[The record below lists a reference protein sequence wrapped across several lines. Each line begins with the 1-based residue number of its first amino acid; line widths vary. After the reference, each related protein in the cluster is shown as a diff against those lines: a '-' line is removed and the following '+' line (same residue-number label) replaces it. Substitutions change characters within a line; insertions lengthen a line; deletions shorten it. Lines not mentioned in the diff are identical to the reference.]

1 MNQQRGR
8 RPDRGPKVSAEEAA
22 AAAERFLAAVKE
34 SDRLDAAKRE
44 RVKAEQAKSSELN
57 EARRAL
63 DAAIAEVRR
72 AKESGRGRAEADAAW
87 KVAKARVIQL
97 ETGDAPTWA
106 PAPPP
111 AEEPVAESGDAPEE
125 ASTDSPTEDSAE
137 PTDPAE

>member
-8 RPDRGPKVSAEEAA
+8 RADRGPKVSAEEAA

-44 RVKAEQAKSSELN
+44 RAKAEQAKSNELN

-63 DAAIAEVRR
+63 DAAIADVRR

-106 PAPPP
+106 PALPP
-111 AEEPVAESGDAPEE
+111 AEEPVAESGDAAEE
-125 ASTDSPTEDSAE
+125 TSTDSPAE
-137 PTDPAE
+137 DPAEPAE

>member
-1 MNQQRGR
+1 M
-8 RPDRGPKVSAEEAA
+8 
-22 AAAERFLAAVKE
+22 KE

-111 AEEPVAESGDAPEE
+111 AEEPVAESGDAAEESSADSPVEEPAEPAEE
-125 ASTDSPTEDSAE
+125 A
-137 PTDPAE
+137 

>member
-1 MNQQRGR
+1 M
-8 RPDRGPKVSAEEAA
+8 SAEEAA

-106 PAPPP
+106 PAPAP
-111 AEEPVAESGDAPEE
+111 AEEPVAESGDAAEESSADSPVEEPAEPAEE
-125 ASTDSPTEDSAE
+125 A
-137 PTDPAE
+137 